1 MSDKYNLQVP
11 APQNDFKYCLQLVS
25 SLHTNNSFINGRQT
39 QFLCI
44 AAIKAIFYPDILHRF
59 CFSYLFF
66 CSSERD
72 FNFSHEEGFTA
83 QPPPNSP
90 PDLDLL
96 QVHSEL
102 GVSSSFH
109 VISGTLPVMATPN
122 AGLCS
127 STGQRIHECFI
138 SCCARMFVYQRSS
151 LIPTKLDF
159 FLFHRPSETIHTL

>member
-1 MSDKYNLQVP
+1 MEDKHSFCALPPLKPSSILTSSTDSASLISFFVP
-11 APQNDFKYCLQLVS
+11 QRGTLTSVMKRAL
-25 SLHTNNSFINGRQT
+25 LHNT
-39 QFLCI
+39 
-44 AAIKAIFYPDILHRF
+44 P
-59 CFSYLFF
+59 
-66 CSSERD
+66 
-72 FNFSHEEGFTA
+72 
-83 QPPPNSP
+83 PPPNSP
-90 PDLDLL
+90 PRDKDLDLL

-159 FLFHRPSETIHTL
+159 FLFHRPSETIHTLWQMLFW